1 MSDQLLHFHHAP
13 SSESIGEV
21 SRREFLKAF
30 ATGSAVLACG
40 GALATLVA
48 ACSSNAS
55 DSSTQAPLTGAREQ
69 ITLASVPQLQTV
81 GRFLRR
87 AFPERN
93 NGRDVLIVRVAQS
106 GTDAFRTAS
115 VVCTHLQCNVENP
128 QGSSVVCL
136 CHGSRFSVSGS
147 NFGAV
152 LNGPATLPL
161 QTFPTSF
168 DGSVITI
175 SF

>member
-1 MSDQLLHFHHAP
+1 MSDQAQHSFSP
-13 SSESIGEV
+13 VSSESIGEV

-30 ATGSAVLACG
+30 TTGSAVLACG
-40 GALATLVA
+40 SALATLVA
-48 ACSSNAS
+48 ACSSGAS
-55 DSSTQAPLTGAREQ
+55 DSSTQVPLTGAREQ
-69 ITLASVPQLQTV
+69 ITLANVPQLQTV
-81 GRFLRR
+81 GGFLRR
-87 AFPERN
+87 AFPGRN
-93 NGRDVLIVRVAQS
+93 NGREVLIVRVAQS

-128 QGSSVVCL
+128 QGMSVVCL

-152 LNGPATLPL
+152 LNGPAALPL

>member
-1 MSDQLLHFHHAP
+1 MSDQPLQSHQAF

-30 ATGSAVLACG
+30 TTGGAVLACSSV
-40 GALATLVA
+40 LATLVA
-48 ACSSNAS
+48 ACSSGAS
-55 DSSTQAPLTGAREQ
+55 DSSTQVPLTGAREQ
-69 ITLASVPQLQTV
+69 ITLANVPQLQTV
-81 GRFLRR
+81 GGFLRR
-87 AFPERN
+87 AFPGRN
-93 NGRDVLIVRVAQS
+93 NGRDVLIVRVAPS

-128 QGSSVVCL
+128 QGTSVVCL

-152 LNGPATLPL
+152 LNGPAASPL

>member
-1 MSDQLLHFHHAP
+1 MSDQAQHSFSP
-13 SSESIGEV
+13 VSSESIGEV

-30 ATGSAVLACG
+30 TTGGAVLACG
-40 GALATLVA
+40 SALATLVA
-48 ACSSNAS
+48 ACSSGAS
-55 DSSTQAPLTGAREQ
+55 DSSTQVPLTGAREQ
-69 ITLASVPQLQTV
+69 ITLANVPQLQTV
-81 GRFLRR
+81 GGFLRR
-87 AFPERN
+87 AFPGRN

-128 QGSSVVCL
+128 QGMSVVCL

-152 LNGPATLPL
+152 LNGPAALPL

>member
-1 MSDQLLHFHHAP
+1 MSDQPLDAHHAL

-30 ATGSAVLACG
+30 TMGSAVLACG
-40 GALATLVA
+40 SALATLA
-48 ACSSNAS
+48 ASCSGNAS
-55 DSSTQAPLTGAREQ
+55 DSPTQAPLTGAREQ
-69 ITLASVPQLQTV
+69 ITLANVPQLQTV
-81 GRFLRR
+81 GGFLRR
-87 AFPERN
+87 AFPRRN
-93 NGRDVLIVRVAQS
+93 NGREVLIVRVAQS
-106 GTDAFRTAS
+106 GADAFRTAS

-128 QGSSVVCL
+128 QGASATCL

-152 LNGPATLPL
+152 LNGPATSPL

-168 DGSVITI
+168 DGTVITI